1 MPDHLNGVF
10 FYDDT
15 SAYSAYHIIVCVAIY
30 SKFEEETSEKRK
42 NDKIKQRNKDILLF
56 NGSPVTNIQKQLK

>member
-42 NDKIKQRNKDILLF
+42 MTKSNKEIKISYFSMALR
-56 NGSPVTNIQKQLK
+56 